1 MTFVLPDSRLE
12 ASRRAQLAYAQM
24 TTSAARMAVSSRF
37 LISCLVPAAV
47 IALWWI
53 ASRLNWLPEQVLP
66 GPSAVLRTC
75 ADLWSSGELPRN
87 LARTSGWLLAG
98 FAIGAALGMLLGA
111 ILGMSRR
118 AEELFYPALRAMAY
132 VPLLG
137 WLPLWLMLLGPGD
150 ALKLVLVAQASL
162 IPVVSRALAGIK
174 GVPPAL
180 LEMGQ
185 VLRLSRAQRLRRI
198 ILPAA
203 LPSLWRGVRLGLT
216 KGWQALIAIEVVV
229 GTAGLG
235 HMIMNARNVY
245 RLDLMFVAVITV
257 GIVGYALDR
266 ILAIV
271 ERRALRLT

>member
-12 ASRRAQLAYAQM
+12 ASRQAQLAYAQM
-24 TTSAARMAVSSRF
+24 TVSAARMAASSRW
-37 LISCLVPAAV
+37 LISCLVPAAL

-53 ASRLNWLPEQVLP
+53 ASRLNWLPGQVLP
-66 GPSAVLRTC
+66 GPAAVLRTF

-87 LARTSGWLLAG
+87 LARTLGWLLAG
-98 FAIGAALGMLLGA
+98 SAIGAAFGMLLGA
-111 ILGMSRR
+111 ILGLSRR
-118 AEELFYPALRAMAY
+118 AEELFYPALKATAY

-137 WLPLWLMLLGPGD
+137 WLPLWLMLLGPGN

-162 IPVVSRALAGIK
+162 IPLVVHVLGGIK
-174 GVPPAL
+174 GVPAAL

-185 VLRLSRAQRLRRI
+185 VLRLSRGQLLRRI

-203 LPSLWRGVRLGLT
+203 FPSIWRGVRVGLT

-235 HMIMNARNVY
+235 HMIMDAHNLY
-245 RLDLMFVAVITV
+245 RLDLMLVAVMSV
-257 GIVGYALDR
+257 GIVGCALDR
-266 ILAIV
+266 TLAIV